1 MKKKKYSKGVMYMS
15 NYVYTY
21 QTIVGKAKEI
31 KKSVEKEYKKPSAN
45 WSYYICKA
53 ILKPKTNVTKITVK
67 APSKSTGNDFGRQIT
82 KSQYL
87 DMAKR
92 LVKYVESH
100 NQMPNNIKIGSKL
113 MRGSDYTYMFS
124 RILVYYNTHN
134 QLPAYANVNSKAFTK
149 PTEYPNKVYGLW
161 VKYIKT
167 KPKMLDDVCDYI
179 KNHFTYQFYYDD
191 KKSNE
196 EVLKTKA
203 GNCTDLLQ
211 LLTNMADAMDYDWE
225 VIHTQCKQSKVGHV
239 YGRFKKKGTSNWFTR
254 DIACIADESRYCVWC
269 EVPNGGNLLAK
280 NPSWFLNNR
289 HR

>member
-1 MKKKKYSKGVMYMS
+1 MS